1 MYISQVKEN
10 AKDWWKYLIG
20 LVIVFGFLFLFSIPH
35 GVAIIFKTASGELDP
50 TRMEDVNYLLQ
61 AFEPNLNL
69 IFLLLPFAGM
79 LIGTFIAV
87 KFIHGQSL
95 LKLTTTRA
103 KVDWNRVIFAFTIWG
118 IFTSLMLFIDYSFL
132 SPENYEWNFKLQPFL
147 ILCLIALILLP
158 LQTSAEEYIFRGY
171 LMQGIGVTSTKKKFA
186 LYLFIIPIYVLFIY
200 QIIMKLGGIHWALNL
215 LILVISILGS
225 IYLFKIGDSPLLDE
239 LYESRFYIKLGKT
252 LSTNLFPLLITS
264 VWFGLLHYSNPEVER
279 FGDIVM
285 IYYIGTG
292 LFLGIITLMDE
303 GLELAL
309 GFHAAN
315 NIFTALLVS
324 SEWSALQTHSVLKDI
339 SPEPESMPLDEII
352 IPVFVI
358 FPILILVFAQKYG
371 WKNWNERL
379 FGRV

>member
-1 MYISQVKEN
+1 MYITQVKEN

-20 LVIVFGFLFLFSIPH
+20 LVVVFGFLLLFSIPL
-35 GVAIIFKTASGELDP
+35 GVALGIKTATGALDP
-50 TRMEDVNYLLQ
+50 TRLEDINYLMK

-69 IFLLLPFAGM
+69 IFLLLPFVGM

-103 KVDWNRVIFAFTIWG
+103 KVDWNRAIFAFTIWG
-118 IFTSLMLFIDYSFL
+118 IFTSLMLFIDYSFI
-132 SPENYEWNFKLQPFL
+132 SPEDYELNFKLQPFL
-147 ILCLIALILLP
+147 ILCLIAVILLP
-158 LQTSAEEYIFRGY
+158 LQTSAEEYMFRGY
-171 LMQGIGVTSTKKKFA
+171 LMQGIGVVFKYKWIA
-186 LYLFIIPIYVLFIY
+186 L
-200 QIIMKLGGIHWALNL
+200 L
-215 LILVISILGS
+215 L
-225 IYLFKIGDSPLLDE
+225 
-239 LYESRFYIKLGKT
+239 
-252 LSTNLFPLLITS
+252 TS
-264 VWFGLLHYSNPEVER
+264 VGFGLLHYSNPEVER

-315 NIFTALLVS
+315 NLFTALLVS
-324 SEWSALQTHSVLKDI
+324 ADWTALQTHSVLKDI
-339 SPEPESMPLDEII
+339 SNPSAMPLDEVI
-352 IPVFVI
+352 IPVLII
-358 FPILILVFAQKYG
+358 FPVLILIFARKYG

>member
-10 AKDWWKYLIG
+10 AKDWWKYLLG
-20 LVIVFGFLFLFSIPH
+20 LLIVFFFLLLFSTPH
-35 GVAIIFKTASGELDP
+35 VVALVFKTATGALDP
-50 TRMEDVNYLLQ
+50 TKLGDINYLMK

-87 KFIHGQSL
+87 KFIHGQPL

-103 KVDWNRVIFAFTIWG
+103 KVDWNRAIFAFTLWG
-118 IFTSLMLFIDYSFL
+118 IFTSLMLFVDYSFI

-147 ILCLIALILLP
+147 ILCLIAVILLP
-158 LQTSAEEYIFRGY
+158 LQTSAEEYMFRGY
-171 LMQGIGVTSTKKKFA
+171 LMQGIGGVFKYKWIA
-186 LYLFIIPIYVLFIY
+186 L
-200 QIIMKLGGIHWALNL
+200 L
-215 LILVISILGS
+215 L
-225 IYLFKIGDSPLLDE
+225 
-239 LYESRFYIKLGKT
+239 
-252 LSTNLFPLLITS
+252 TS
-264 VWFGLLHYSNPEVER
+264 VGFGLLHYSNPEVDR

-315 NIFTALLVS
+315 NLFTALLVS
-324 SEWSALQTHSVLKDI
+324 ADWTALQTHSILKDI
-339 SPEPESMPLDEII
+339 SNPSAMPLDEVI

-358 FPILILVFAQKYG
+358 FPILILVFANKYG
-371 WKNWNERL
+371 WKNWKERL

>member
-35 GVAIIFKTASGELDP
+35 GVAIGIKTATGALDP
-50 TRMEDVNYLLQ
+50 TRLQDINYLMK

-87 KFIHGQSL
+87 KFIHGQPL

-103 KVDWNRVIFAFTIWG
+103 KVDWNRAIFAFTLWG
-118 IFTSLMLFIDYSFL
+118 IFTLLMLFVDYSFI

-158 LQTSAEEYIFRGY
+158 LQTSAEEYMFRGY
-171 LMQGIGVTSTKKKFA
+171 LMQGIGVVFKYKWIA
-186 LYLFIIPIYVLFIY
+186 L
-200 QIIMKLGGIHWALNL
+200 L
-215 LILVISILGS
+215 L
-225 IYLFKIGDSPLLDE
+225 
-239 LYESRFYIKLGKT
+239 
-252 LSTNLFPLLITS
+252 TS
-264 VWFGLLHYSNPEVER
+264 VGFGLLHYSNPEVER

-315 NIFTALLVS
+315 NLFTALLVS
-324 SEWSALQTHSVLKDI
+324 ADWTALQTHSVLKDI
-339 SPEPESMPLDEII
+339 SNPSAMPLDEVI